1 MSSRRRLENVSS
13 HDTIMRNMNAIRGA
27 LEAYIQ
33 TWQFMQRGSQ
43 YSCVASRCESK
54 AEFHHEEAGTGRRLC
69 VRMQEVRI

>member
-1 MSSRRRLENVSS
+1 VSS
-13 HDTIMRNMNAIRGA
+13 HDTITRNMYAIRGV

-43 YSCVASRCESK
+43 YSCVASRCESR
-54 AEFHHEEAGTGRRLC
+54 AEFHHEEAGTERRLC